1 MVPQPLS
8 GPFPDVKPNNKIDEL
23 VFAKL
28 KRLGIPPSPP
38 CTDEVFL
45 RRVYLDATGVLPTPD
60 EVRAFLADGDP
71 QKRSKLIDRLLERDE
86 FADFWALKW
95 GDLLR
100 IKSEYPVRVWPR
112 AVMTYYQWVRDSI
125 AQNKPY
131 DQFVRELL
139 TSSGSNFRDGPSN
152 YYRAVSNKDP
162 QSFAEMTA
170 LVFMGARLGCARCH
184 GHPTEKWTLDDNMGM
199 AAFFSKVGF
208 KATNEW
214 KEEIVFFNPKGGLW
228 SPQKEGRRQAEVAGR
243 RSLGSAPAGRPA
255 RPLCRVAHRGRESLV
270 RPKRRQSGLV
280 LAVGAGNRSRA
291 RRPAADE
298 PAGESRVARLPGPA
312 VGRQQVRSE
321 AHLPPDPQLEDLPVV
336 QFVEPE
342 QQGRHEPFFPLLRAA
357 FGSGAAS
364 GRDQPGDADARRLF
378 PATFP
383 CRERFCRRA
392 SGPRR
397 FRTRD
402 IPSRFLDLFGRASR
416 DRGYEADRTCELSL
430 RQALY
435 RISSN
440 EMRDKVAGSQRVQRF
455 LQGNK
460 PDAEIVEEIYL
471 ATLSRPPRDEE
482 KKTTLEYLAT
492 NKNARP
498 EAIQDVLWA
507 VLNTKEC
514 MFNH

>member
-45 RRVYLDATGVLPTPD
+45 RRIYLDATGLLPTPD
-60 EVRAFLADGDP
+60 EVRVFLADGDP

-184 GHPTEKWTLDDNMGM
+184 GHPTEKWTLDDDLGL
-199 AAFFSKVGF
+199 AAFFGKVGF

-214 KEEIVFFNPKGGLW
+214 KEEIVFFNPKGGFW
-228 SPQKEGRRQAEVAGR
+228 SPEEGGRQAEIAER
-243 RSLGSAPAGRPA
+243 RSRGAAPAGR
-255 RPLCRVAHRGRESLV
+255 S
-270 RPKRRQSGLV
+270 
-280 LAVGAGNRSRA
+280 
-291 RRPAADE
+291 AD
-298 PAGESRVARLPGPA
+298 
-312 VGRQQVRSE
+312 
-321 AHLPPDPQLEDLPVV
+321 
-336 QFVEPE
+336 
-342 QQGRHEPFFPLLRAA
+342 PF
-357 FGSGAAS
+357 
-364 GRDQPGDADARRLF
+364 
-378 PATFP
+378 
-383 CRERFCRRA
+383 C
-392 SGPRR
+392 
-397 FRTRD
+397 
-402 IPSRFLDLFGRASR
+402 
-416 DRGYEADRTCELSL
+416 
-430 RQALY
+430 
-435 RISSN
+435 
-440 EMRDKVAGSQRVQRF
+440 
-455 LQGNK
+455 
-460 PDAEIVEEIYL
+460 
-471 ATLSRPPRDEE
+471 
-482 KKTTLEYLAT
+482 
-492 NKNARP
+492 
-498 EAIQDVLWA
+498 
-507 VLNTKEC
+507 
-514 MFNH
+514 